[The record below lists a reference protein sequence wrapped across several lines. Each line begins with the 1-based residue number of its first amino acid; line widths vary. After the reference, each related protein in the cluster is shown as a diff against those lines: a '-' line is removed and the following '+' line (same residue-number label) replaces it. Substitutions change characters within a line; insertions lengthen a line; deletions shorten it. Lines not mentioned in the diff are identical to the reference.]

1 MKYTYR
7 LLTNPEMTTGEQEFV
22 TGLLQAFELNPTA
35 WTRID
40 NDEGIPEV
48 NISVGDP
55 TTRNMVRYSMF
66 GIRWKDERLEPPVDQ
81 WRNYTAGPSGKC
93 DFFYNEGTYYFKHE
107 NDTFDAC
114 EEIPNSKGFF
124 PSLKRL
130 YSTDTPNQ
138 FGYAVGCA
146 LNDLMLVESIYEE
159 WEEHI

>member
-7 LLTNPEMTTGEQEFV
+7 LLTNPEMSTDEQEFV
-22 TGLLQAFELNPTA
+22 TGLLQAFELNPAA
-35 WTRID
+35 WTRIE
-40 NDEGIPEV
+40 NGEEIPEV
-48 NISVGDP
+48 NISVGY
-55 TTRNMVRYSMF
+55 NMAQYSMF
-66 GIRWKDERLEPPVDQ
+66 GISWKDNKTELPVDK
-81 WRNYTAGPSGKC
+81 WRNYTAGPFGNCYFSYDK
-93 DFFYNEGTYYFKHE
+93 DTYYFKHE
-107 NDTFDAC
+107 NDIFDAC

>member
-7 LLTNPEMTTGEQEFV
+7 LLTNPEMTKGEQEFV

-35 WTRID
+35 WTCIE

-55 TTRNMVRYSMF
+55 TTRNMVHYSMF
-66 GIRWKDERLEPPVDQ
+66 GIRWKDERIEPPADQ

-93 DFFYNEGTYYFKHE
+93 DFFYNEDTYYLKHE
-107 NDTFDAC
+107 NDIFDAC